1 MEKVITIKSTKGL
14 HAQLANKLVQVSNKY
29 DVEVHLQYENVKIDA
44 KSILGLMSLAVP
56 NGENV
61 MVVANGKDSEKAILE
76 IEKLLG

>member
-1 MEKVITIKSTKGL
+1 MEKIITIKSTQGL

-29 DVEVHLQYENVKIDA
+29 DVEVYLKYDNVKIDA

-61 MVVANGKDSEKAILE
+61 KVVATGNDSEKAILE

>member
-1 MEKVITIKSTKGL
+1 MEKVITIKSTQGL
-14 HAQLANKLVQVSNKY
+14 HAQLANKLVQISNEF
-29 DVEVHLQYENVKIDA
+29 DVEVYLQYDNIKIDA

-61 MVVANGKDSEKAILE
+61 KVVATGNDSEKAILE

>member
-1 MEKVITIKSTKGL
+1 MEKIITIESTKGL

-29 DVEVHLQYENVKIDA
+29 DVEIYLQYDNVRIDA

-61 MVVANGKDSEKAILE
+61 KVVANGADSLKAIQE

>member
-1 MEKVITIKSTKGL
+1 MEKVITIKSTQGL

-29 DVEVHLQYENVKIDA
+29 DVEVYLQYDNVKIDA

-61 MVVANGKDSEKAILE
+61 KVVATGNDSEKAILE